1 MGVEQLDQLGEVRQ
15 RPRQAVDLVDD
26 DDVDLPGADVF
37 EQPLKVGPVGGPAGV
52 PTVIVPGSD
61 QGPAGV
67 GLAFDVGGGGLVLRV
82 QRVELL
88 VQPGFLTE
96 NKRIGAAKQRKFVL

>member
-1 MGVEQLDQLGEVRQ
+1 MGIEQLDQLGEIRQ

-26 DDVDLPGADVF
+26 DDVDLPGADIVQ
-37 EQPLKVGPVGGPAGV
+37 QPLQVGTVGRPAGV
-52 PTVIVPGSD
+52 SAIVIARPD
-61 QGPAGV
+61 QGPAGM

-88 VQPGFLTE
+88 VEPMLGRDPGID
-96 NKRIGAAKQRKFVL
+96 RAADRL